1 MPACLPVFQFSF
13 LCSLCS
19 TSTER
24 GPRFTPS
31 RRELQDRPV
40 WRRDMVVVCLGC
52 SGPPCLSGRNPVMA
66 SIAGSMG
73 CARSKEDDQI
83 LASIGRVW
91 FNKQKQNEILPWSQE
106 GTKLKTPHEGTGS
119 SWVKKTRC
127 CGVVAGVVIR
137 CSFCFSLSYHQKP

>member
-1 MPACLPVFQFSF
+1 
-13 LCSLCS
+13 
-19 TSTER
+19 
-24 GPRFTPS
+24 
-31 RRELQDRPV
+31 
-40 WRRDMVVVCLGC
+40 MVVVCLGC

-106 GTKLKTPHEGTGS
+106 GTKLKTPFEGTGR
-119 SWVKKTRC
+119 KR
-127 CGVVAGVVIR
+127 AGVGLKRRVIVV
-137 CSFCFSLSYHQKP
+137 LWPVL